1 MPETRKV
8 ADLQGKLLCK
18 PQQFTMLH
26 LDVIRHT
33 KCISSEIARPTSLDI
48 LDAIEVTGR
57 EKENP

>member
-1 MPETRKV
+1 
-8 ADLQGKLLCK
+8 
-18 PQQFTMLH
+18 MLH

-48 LDAIEVTGR
+48 PDAIEVTGR

>member
-1 MPETRKV
+1 
-8 ADLQGKLLCK
+8 LQTCK
-18 PQQFTMLH
+18 GSSCANLNIFTMLH